1 MLNEYSLIGGVMP
14 RVTAQAKAR
23 LEETRRTQILEAA
36 GRVFARKGFDRAT
49 ISDIARA
56 AKLSEGSIYNYFRS
70 KEDLLIH
77 IPQHVVQPVL
87 GPLLAPS
94 ARVPATVEEAEALLL
109 VLARVMVDRVRT
121 HAPFM
126 KVFLSAL
133 PHLTP
138 AAREQYMQ
146 LLPTY
151 AAEVLE
157 RFLREGMR
165 RGIFRQDLNPV
176 IAARTLPGMLLW
188 FLMIQEVLLGRQTI
202 PHSYEEIV
210 PEAVRIFLYG
220 AVPHGA
226 PGQATRSKEA

>member
-1 MLNEYSLIGGVMP
+1 MP
-14 RVTAQAKAR
+14 RVTAQAKAH

-49 ISDIARA
+49 VSDIARA

-77 IPQHVVQPVL
+77 IPRHVVQPVL
-87 GPLLAPS
+87 GPLLTPS
-94 ARVPATVEEAEALLL
+94 ARAPATLAEAEDLLRAL
-109 VLARVMVDRVRT
+109 AQAMVDRVRA

-138 AAREQYMQ
+138 AAKEQYMQ

-151 AAEVLE
+151 AVEALE
-157 RFLREGMR
+157 RFLREGIA
-165 RGIFRQDLNPV
+165 RGIFRRDLNPV

-188 FLMIQEVLLGRQTI
+188 FLMIQEVLLGRQI
-202 PHSYEEIV
+202 VPHGYEEIV

-220 AVPHGA
+220 AA
-226 PGQATRSKEA
+226 PRPAPARLKVT